1 MIPAL
6 PDRQLLMNACRVE
19 GERQGLLPAT
29 IEKDFYLTRLIWAL
43 AAELGE
49 ALLLKGGTCLSKC
62 DLGYHRM
69 SEDAD
74 FTLPLEGST
83 RYKGT
88 NARQMNRV
96 RDALRAIAPSVGV
109 AVESPDGERH
119 DRASHVLW
127 TLMYRSELAY
137 GQSAIIVEVSLRTV
151 LLPPR
156 RVSLHQLL
164 HGPVVPNYAAAYCWA
179 LAAEEVRAEKV
190 RAAYTRAEPE
200 IRDFYDLYLL
210 ANAGVD
216 FGSPAFKALVDAKL
230 AEAGAAPLSEQPG
243 RFGLSARQES
253 ALEAAVPRRL
263 APMLRRTDPPFDLGA
278 VLRFFD
284 ALWAKDKA

>member
-1 MIPAL
+1 MIPA
-6 PDRQLLMNACRVE
+6 PPHRRLLMDVCRAE

-43 AAELGE
+43 AVELGE
-49 ALLLKGGTCLSKC
+49 GLLLKGGTCLSKC

-74 FTLPLEGST
+74 FTLPLEGTT

-96 RDALRAIAPSVGV
+96 RDALCKIAPAVGLV
-109 AVESPDGERH
+109 LESPDGERH

-127 TLMYRSELAY
+127 TLKYPSELAF

-156 RVSLHQLL
+156 RVALHQLL
-164 HGPVVPNYAAAYCWA
+164 QGPVVADYDAAYCWA

-190 RAAYTRAEPE
+190 RAAYTRSQPE
-200 IRDFYDLYLL
+200 LRDFYDLHLL
-210 ANAGVD
+210 ANAGAD
-216 FGSPAFKALVDAKL
+216 FTSPAFTALVDAKL
-230 AEAGAAPLSEQPG
+230 TEVGTAPLSEQPV
-243 RFGLSARQES
+243 RFGLSSKQQS
-253 ALEAAVPRRL
+253 ALQAAISRRL
-263 APMLRRTDPPFDLGA
+263 APMLRRSDPSFDLES

-284 ALWAKDKA
+284 ALWAKDTA